1 MFSVCGVLLR
11 PSLFAVNLWKLTP
24 TMNRH
29 QALSQRVAAE
39 NARLLKSEKKRVS
52 KNVLEI
58 DRSKLPFIPPAH
70 WVWVRLVDIAR
81 VSYGFAF
88 PSSKFN
94 TDKRG
99 MPLIRIRDISRT
111 ETEAYFEGDFD
122 PTYVV
127 HPGDY
132 LVGMDGDFNLR
143 RWAGED
149 GLLNQRVMRINEW
162 RCGINPEF
170 VKLPLST

>member
-132 LVGMDGDFNLR
+132 LVGMDGDFKTS
-143 RWAGED
+143 
-149 GLLNQRVMRINEW
+149 GLCASMNGDVE
-162 RCGINPEF
+162 
-170 VKLPLST
+170 STPSS

>member
-29 QALSQRVAAE
+29 QHCRNVLPPRMPGCLNQRR
-39 NARLLKSEKKRVS
+39 NGCQ
-52 KNVLEI
+52 NVLEI

-70 WVWVRLVDIAR
+70 WVWARLVDIAR